1 MPHSTAATTRLQ
13 EYAEAISSGVRA
25 PGCATGLYGRIIR
38 GKKPA
43 DFEALTHDADRLIVL
58 LLGEDGLENLV
69 GLTGRQ
75 MLVDI
80 IRYTDQHIT
89 DLLAS
94 GHEFKL
100 VVFPTSTTANVKQA
114 TWPNTVDFASG
125 VYPLVETKLRAQ
137 LAALQSTPYADIEA
151 AAGYKFYDA
160 YMAGDKDSRYM
171 TYERL
176 QASEGNLVQVR
187 AFLFHTLHLRE
198 LFEGT
203 GFTAAQQEH
212 FVLNAKLQD
221 IVPHLL
227 LPLDMTVPYKQH

>member
-1 MPHSTAATTRLQ
+1 MKT
-13 EYAEAISSGVRA
+13 GVRT
-25 PGCATGLYGRIIR
+25 PGCASGLYGRIIR

-43 DFEALTHDADRLIVL
+43 DFTALTHESDRLIVL
-58 LLGEDGLENLV
+58 LLGEDGLENLP

-75 MLVDI
+75 MLVDV
-80 IRYTDQHIT
+80 IRYTDRHIN

-100 VVFPTSTTANVKQA
+100 VVFPASNAANVKQA
-114 TWPNTVDFASG
+114 TWSNTIDFASS

-137 LAALQSTPYADIEA
+137 LAALQTTPFADIEA
-151 AAGYKFYDA
+151 AAGYPFYDA
-160 YMAGDKDSRYM
+160 YKAGAQDPRYIN
-171 TYERL
+171 YERL

-187 AFLFHTLHLRE
+187 AFLFHILHLRE

-227 LPLDMTVPYKQH
+227 LPLDMTAPSESN